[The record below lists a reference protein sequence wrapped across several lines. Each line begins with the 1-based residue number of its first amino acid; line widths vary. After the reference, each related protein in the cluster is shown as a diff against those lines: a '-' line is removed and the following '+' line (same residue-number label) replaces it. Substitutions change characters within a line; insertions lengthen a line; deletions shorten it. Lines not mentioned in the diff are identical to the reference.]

1 MQLRGRCATQSKSIK
16 LCSSLAAVVPQSKSS
31 KSTESCSQA
40 AVVPHKV
47 NLPSCVV
54 AQQPLCHKVKLPS
67 CVARRLLCHK
77 VNLPSCAAH
86 QQPLCHKVNLPRCE
100 ARRHHFIMTCDV
112 FRSGQLHV
120 IYSEKPINQPTVGP
134 LKSLK
139 STHSTKLLK
148 KLY

>member
-1 MQLRGRCATQSKSIK
+1 M
-16 LCSSLAAVVPQSKSS
+16 
-31 KSTESCSQA
+31 
-40 AVVPHKV
+40 PHKV

-77 VNLPSCAAH
+77 VNLLSCAAH